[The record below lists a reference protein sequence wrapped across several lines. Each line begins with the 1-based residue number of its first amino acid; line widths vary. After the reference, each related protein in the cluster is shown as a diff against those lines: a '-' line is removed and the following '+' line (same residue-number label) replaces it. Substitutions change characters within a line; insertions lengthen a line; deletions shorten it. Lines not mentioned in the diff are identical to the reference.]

1 MLVYVLDTSAVT
13 DPRLRGV
20 LGVSSLE
27 SVVRELTRLFTRAHI
42 VASAQFYMTPSTALE
57 LRGFLERNGV
67 GDEVINAFLSIIS
80 IKAPDMYGT
89 RIPAHVMS
97 NWIQEVSMRFYR
109 GLRVAEQMIRKS
121 SGLAYSAGEK
131 RDRDLL
137 EKQVAEA
144 IHELRARYRE
154 ATRKGVI
161 DTIVDFDSVILAKEL
176 NGSLVTNDDG
186 IKRLCQELGVKY
198 IDPPLFISQLLIIL
212 RERIPR
218 RP

>member
-1 MLVYVLDTSAVT
+1 MYVLDTSAVT

-27 SVVRELTRLFTRAHI
+27 SVVRELTSLFTKAHI
-42 VASAQFYMTPSTALE
+42 VAGAQFYMTPSTALE

-67 GDEVINAFLSIIS
+67 GEEAINAFMSIVS
-80 IKAPDMYGT
+80 IKAPDMYST

-109 GLRVAEQMIRKS
+109 GLRVAEQMVRKTAD
-121 SGLAYSAGEK
+121 LAYNAGVKGDRGLYEK
-131 RDRDLL
+131 G
-137 EKQVAEA
+137 VAEA

-176 NGSLVTNDDG
+176 NGSLVTNDEG
-186 IKRLCQELGVKY
+186 IRRMCRELGVKY
-198 IDPPLFISQLLIIL
+198 IDPPLFISQLMIIL

>member
-1 MLVYVLDTSAVT
+1 MLVYVLDTSAVS

-27 SVVRELTRLFTRAHI
+27 SVVRELTSLFTKAHI
-42 VASAQFYMTPSTALE
+42 VAGAQFYMTPSTALE

-67 GDEVINAFLSIIS
+67 GEEAINAFMSIVS
-80 IKAPDMYGT
+80 IKAPDMYST

-109 GLRVAEQMIRKS
+109 GLRVAEQMVRKTAD
-121 SGLAYSAGEK
+121 LAYNAGVKGDRGLYEK
-131 RDRDLL
+131 G
-137 EKQVAEA
+137 VAEA

-176 NGSLVTNDDG
+176 NGSLVTNDEG
-186 IKRLCQELGVKY
+186 IRRMCRELGVKY
-198 IDPPLFISQLLIIL
+198 IDPPLFISQLMIIL

>member
-20 LGVSSLE
+20 FGVTSLE
-27 SVVRELTRLFTRAHI
+27 NVVKEFTRLLIRAHI
-42 VASAQFYMTPSTALE
+42 SAGAQFYMTPSTALE

-67 GDEVINAFLSIIS
+67 GEDVIRGLLSIVLIRS
-80 IKAPDMYGT
+80 PDMYGT

-97 NWIQEVSMRFYR
+97 SWIHEVSMRFYK
-109 GLRVAEQMIRKS
+109 GLRVAEQMVRKS
-121 SGLAYSAGEK
+121 SSAAYDAGVK
-131 RDRDLL
+131 GDKDLL
-137 EKQVAEA
+137 EKRVAEA

-176 NGSLVTNDDG
+176 NATLVTNDEG
-186 IKRLCQELGVKY
+186 IMRMCRELGVKY
-198 IDPPLFISQLLIIL
+198 IDPPLFVSQLLIIL
-212 RERIPR
+212 REKTPR
-218 RP
+218 RI